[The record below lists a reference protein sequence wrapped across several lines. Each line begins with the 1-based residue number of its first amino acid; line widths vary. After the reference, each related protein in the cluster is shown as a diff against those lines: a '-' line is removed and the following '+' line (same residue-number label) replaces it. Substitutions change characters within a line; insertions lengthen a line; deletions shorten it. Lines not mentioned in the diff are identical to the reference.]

1 VTRSVYTAADLSA
14 LREIEDVLADYCFA
28 VDEGSA
34 RGVVALF
41 ADTAELD
48 VGNGVVIKG
57 LHALQEFFQR
67 RLAQYS
73 ASSHHLS
80 NVRVQL
86 EGGRAVARC
95 YVYSR
100 IWPVG
105 SNGAGELWG
114 RYTDTLIS
122 TPQGWRIERR
132 QIRAAGWHGF
142 PVFADQP
149 DLFEQMKRHVDD
161 GSPAES

>member
-1 VTRSVYTAADLSA
+1 VTRTVYTADDLSA

-28 VDEGSA
+28 VDEGNA

-41 ADTAELD
+41 ADAAELD

-57 LHALQEFFQR
+57 LPALQEFFHR
-67 RLAQYS
+67 RLARYS
-73 ASSHHLS
+73 ASSHHIS

-86 EGGRAVARC
+86 DADRSVARS
-95 YVYSR
+95 YVYSK
-100 IWPVG
+100 IWPID
-105 SNGAGELWG
+105 STEAGELWG
-114 RYTDTLIS
+114 RYTDALVS
-122 TPQGWRIERR
+122 TSQGWRIERR

-149 DLFEQMKRHVDD
+149 DLFEQMERHVDD
-161 GSPAES
+161 GSPAER